1 MTIEEYLYYII
12 LPILAISVLLVFCR
26 FVLGPSIADRVV
38 ALDLLIT
45 IGITIIVVYSIVYY
59 QSTFLDIAMILGLIA
74 FLSTVAFS
82 YYLEKR
88 NRKKREKKKKED
100 NAE

>member
-1 MTIEEYLYYII
+1 MTIEEYLYYIV
-12 LPILAISVLLVFCR
+12 LPILALSVLLVFYR
-26 FVLGPSIADRVV
+26 FVIGPSIADRVV

-45 IGITIIVVYSIVYY
+45 IGITLIAMYSIVYD

-88 NRKKREKKKKED
+88 TKAKRKEKKEKDE
-100 NAE
+100 

>member
-1 MTIEEYLYYII
+1 MTVEEYLYYII
-12 LPILAISVLLVFCR
+12 LPILAVSVLLVFIR
-26 FVLGPSIADRVV
+26 FVIGPKIADRVV

-45 IGITIIVVYSIVYY
+45 IGITIIAIYSIVYD
-59 QSTFLDIAMILGLIA
+59 QSTFLDIALILGLIA

-88 NRKKREKKKKED
+88 NKLEMDEKKRKRKK
-100 NAE
+100 

>member
-26 FVLGPSIADRVV
+26 FVMGPSIADRVV

-45 IGITIIVVYSIVYY
+45 IGITLIAIYSIVYD

-74 FLSTVAFS
+74 FLSTVALS

-88 NRKKREKKKKED
+88 NRKKREKQRRD
-100 NAE
+100 D